1 MLVFFVLCTA
11 VFLLLFAA
19 GQLFPTR
26 VFLGK
31 AATRGTV
38 TKFYGGGALLS
49 FMAISS
55 LAPKEAPKPA
65 PTPVAASAEPAE
77 PAEEKG
83 RLKPVTF
90 QGLKVPGRMSD
101 AKTTG
106 FTDCKADYYGYKCT
120 RAAPTELFG
129 IKAQFAELSMD
140 GRDYFADAYLTP
152 VGPSGDVQELKP
164 EQLAYGTI
172 IITFA
177 RSDYDPKC
185 TDEHRRKTGSYE
197 QPATCIINKNTI
209 GHFNQALLDAGWV
222 LTRTKGGYYNYVHP
236 RELVEI
242 TTKHDIA
249 TIRRI
254 SSKEVA
260 DLVARD
266 EHLRAK
272 QNAADSNA
280 AAVLEQMKSRSTGH

>member
-1 MLVFFVLCTA
+1 MLAFFVLCT
-11 VFLLLFAA
+11 VVLLLLFAA

-31 AATRGTV
+31 AANRGKV

-49 FMAISS
+49 FMVIGAF
-55 LAPKEAPKPA
+55 APKDARKPSPA
-65 PTPVAASAEPAE
+65 PVAARAEPAE

-83 RLKPVTF
+83 RLKPVIF
-90 QGLKVPGRMSD
+90 QGLTVPGRMSE

-106 FTDCKADYYGYKCT
+106 FTDCKADYSAYKCT
-120 RAAPTELFG
+120 RAVPTELFG
-129 IKAQFAELSMD
+129 LKTQFAELKMD

-152 VGPSGDVQELKP
+152 VGPSGDVRELKP

-172 IITFA
+172 IVTFA
-177 RSDYDPKC
+177 RSDYDLKC
-185 TDEHRRKTGSYE
+185 VDKHRQKTGSYE
-197 QPATCIINKNTI
+197 QPTNCIINKNTI
-209 GHFNQALLDAGWV
+209 DHFNQALLDAGWM

-242 TTKHDIA
+242 TTKHDTA

-260 DLVARD
+260 DQVARD

-280 AAVLEQMKSRSTGH
+280 AAVLEQMKK